1 VKSNP
6 KTEQRAKQSGKTK
19 ISLGQKISD
28 TLKRRILNWEYPPNT
43 LLVEEELSEEFGVSR
58 TPVRDAIS
66 RINHLGLVETRNGVG
81 TVVVS
86 LSDDE
91 VMQVYEMRLHLATLI
106 GRTTPTKIEEAYK
119 SQATDLLR
127 QANALVEEFNLRSYI
142 ILNHQLN
149 ILIASLIG
157 NIVLRSFWLQ
167 TYYQAASTW
176 YRVGD
181 IVGPDVARALVDELT
196 EINAALA
203 ANDLEAVG
211 YIQRIHIGYGFER
224 IRKHLF

>member
-1 VKSNP
+1 MPLGDAPNNLPESNNI
-6 KTEQRAKQSGKTK
+6 KATVEDIQSCILLRICFLEYRPGD
-19 ISLGQKISD
+19 Q
-28 TLKRRILNWEYPPNT
+28 LKEADLAN
-43 LLVEEELSEEFGVSR
+43 EFGVSR

-91 VMQVYEMRLHLATLI
+91 VVQVYEMRLHLATLI
-106 GRTTPTKIEEAYK
+106 GRTTPHKIEQIHV
-119 SQATDLLR
+119 SQAADLLM
-127 QANALVEEFNLRSYI
+127 QANALTEKFNLRSYI
-142 ILNHQLN
+142 ILNHKLN

-157 NIVLRSFWLQ
+157 NIVLQSFWLQ

-181 IVGPDVARALVDELT
+181 IVGADVAQALVDELT
-196 EINAALA
+196 EINTALA

>member
-1 VKSNP
+1 MPLGDAPNNLPESNNI
-6 KTEQRAKQSGKTK
+6 KATVEDIQSG
-19 ISLGQKISD
+19 ILLRICFLEYRPGDQ
-28 TLKRRILNWEYPPNT
+28 LKEADLAN
-43 LLVEEELSEEFGVSR
+43 EFGVSR

-91 VMQVYEMRLHLATLI
+91 IVQVYEMRLHLATLI
-106 GRTTPTKIEEAYK
+106 GRTTPHKIEQIHV
-119 SQATDLLR
+119 SQAADLLM
-127 QANALVEEFNLRSYI
+127 QANALTEKFNLRSYI
-142 ILNHQLN
+142 ILNHKLN

-157 NIVLRSFWLQ
+157 NIVLQSFWLQ

-181 IVGPDVARALVDELT
+181 IVGADVAQALVDELT
-196 EINAALA
+196 EINTALA

>member
-1 VKSNP
+1 VPLSDASNTLPESNSNKS
-6 KTEQRAKQSGKTK
+6 TVEDIQSG
-19 ISLGQKISD
+19 ILLRICFLDYRPGDQ
-28 TLKRRILNWEYPPNT
+28 LKEADLAK
-43 LLVEEELSEEFGVSR
+43 EFGVSR

>member
-1 VKSNP
+1 MPLSDTSNNLPESNSNKS
-6 KTEQRAKQSGKTK
+6 TVEDIQSG
-19 ISLGQKISD
+19 ILLRICFLDYRPGDQ
-28 TLKRRILNWEYPPNT
+28 LKEADLAK
-43 LLVEEELSEEFGVSR
+43 EFGVSR

-106 GRTTPTKIEEAYK
+106 GRTTSTKIEEAHK
-119 SQATDLLR
+119 SQAADLLR

-196 EINAALA
+196 EINTALA

>member
-1 VKSNP
+1 MPLGDAPNNLPESNNI
-6 KTEQRAKQSGKTK
+6 KATVEDIQSG
-19 ISLGQKISD
+19 ILLRICFLEYRPGDQ
-28 TLKRRILNWEYPPNT
+28 LKEADLAN
-43 LLVEEELSEEFGVSR
+43 EFGVSR

-91 VMQVYEMRLHLATLI
+91 IVQVYEMRLHLATLI
-106 GRTTPTKIEEAYK
+106 GRTTPHKIEQIHV
-119 SQATDLLR
+119 SQAADLLM
-127 QANALVEEFNLRSYI
+127 QANALTEKFNLRSYI
-142 ILNHQLN
+142 ILNHKLN

-157 NIVLRSFWLQ
+157 NIVLQSFWLQ

-181 IVGPDVARALVDELT
+181 IVGADVALALVDELT
-196 EINAALA
+196 EINTALA